1 MTGGLRVRAGLALA
15 FVAGIGA
22 LLLASSPPTFPSWVA
37 HLVALEFS
45 LALSAAA
52 ALALVVSAG
61 AHTRA
66 ADVTRI
72 VAVPALVVGLIPA
85 LVAIPS

>member
-61 AHTRA
+61 AHTRRRGRDPYRRGA
-66 ADVTRI
+66 GAGGR
-72 VAVPALVVGLIPA
+72 A
-85 LVAIPS
+85 